1 MNKMTGF
8 KKNSIAVAIATLAGV
23 SGAAFAQS
31 ELDAALE
38 EVVVLGIRGSLE
50 KSMDA
55 KRDAKGIVDAI
66 SAEDIGK
73 FPDTNLAESMQRITG
88 VSIDRVN
95 GEGSKVTVRGLGPDF
110 NLVTLNGRQ
119 LARTTGGRSFDFQ
132 NIASDMV
139 TGVEV
144 AKTSDATLPSGGMGA
159 TINMLT
165 ARPFNTPERTARF
178 AVKGV
183 LDESSDDASIT
194 PEYSGFYSD
203 TFADGKF
210 GVAISGSVSERES
223 GSSQAVVPGGW
234 ISSEGQMDNNWDGVN
249 DAWGAVPLVNQVNR
263 PGEGDIYSVSQNT
276 GYKFEEQQRER
287 ANGQLVLQWAP
298 TDDITATVDYNY
310 YKNKIAKQ
318 FNDISVYHSWQND
331 QRGVWSDGPIASP
344 IIYTELY
351 PSYTDDTKAPSDVA
365 MGGGSTREVYEGD
378 MFAVN
383 LEWQVSDSLN
393 LFFDGQHSEA
403 ERRPDSP
410 WGTSNVLSLAALVRD
425 GSSVDYTGEIP
436 AVYVYTKDGIKAADI
451 EVTGSVFT
459 NSKDHSEI
467 DQFRFGGNF
476 ELNESS
482 DIDFGIAR
490 QEVSNRSQSTF
501 VQRNSWGGEAGTP
514 ADLDDSL
521 FVAKSISDRFNESW
535 GDFSEIGGLEPLDIY
550 YAWDFEAVRA
560 AAESLY
566 GDSAVDLGYAN
577 RLGDCGTAFCASTD
591 YASDTDRGTTEISN
605 SAYAQYN
612 FSSEMFRMPYQ
623 VHAGLRYEE
632 TEVDSVSVVPSYT
645 GAEWKSNNEVVVT
658 GDGTQEYLRETG
670 EYDYWLPSISF
681 KLNLID
687 DIVARAAV
695 SKAITRPSYED
706 IKGGTTIGT
715 VANGGI
721 GGGSSGNPGLLPFES
736 INYDL
741 SVEWYYGEASYASM
755 GLFRKKVS
763 NFISGGITNKT
774 VFNIPNPADGALV
787 DEARANG
794 ANSAGAI
801 REYIATNYA
810 DSPFVEVT
818 LDDEGNFD
826 QIFIYG
832 NPATDNDMV
841 FRISQPVNGDVE
853 NTIDGVELA
862 VQHMFGESGFG
873 MQANYT
879 YVDSELEYDPFI
891 LADQEAM
898 VGLSDSANL
907 VGFYDKHGFQARVAY
922 NWRDD
927 FLMSRG
933 QETGPNPQYTEAYSQ
948 IDLNVSYEV
957 PQLEGL
963 QVFLEGINVTDEHK
977 RDHGRAK
984 GQLMGLY
991 QGGPRWQLGARYAF

>member
-8 KKNSIAVAIATLAGV
+8 KKNSIAVAIATLTGI
-23 SGAAFAQS
+23 SGHALAQT
-31 ELDAALE
+31 EQDAALE

-50 KSMDA
+50 KSMDV

-95 GEGSKVTVRGLGPDF
+95 GEGSRVTVRGLGPDF

-165 ARPFNTPERTARF
+165 ARPLNTPERTMRF

-183 LDESSDDASIT
+183 MDESSEDANIT
-194 PEYSGFYSD
+194 PEYSGFFSD

-223 GSSQAVVPGGW
+223 GSAQATVPGGW
-234 ISSEGQMDNNWDGVN
+234 ISVPGQMDNNWDGVN
-249 DAWGAVPLVNQVNR
+249 DAWGAVPVDNQVNR
-263 PGEGDIYSVSQNT
+263 PGEGDISSIPQNAA
-276 GYKFEEQQRER
+276 YKFEEQQRKR
-287 ANGQLVLQWAP
+287 TNGQLVLQWAP
-298 TDDITATVDYNY
+298 NDDVTATLDYNY
-310 YKNKIAKQ
+310 YQNKIAKQ
-318 FNDISVYHSWQND
+318 FNDISVYHAWQGD
-331 QRGVWSDGPIASP
+331 QRAVWSDGPIATP
-344 IIYTELY
+344 LIYSEY
-351 PSYTDDTKAPSDVA
+351 YGSPSDVA
-365 MGGGSTREVYEGD
+365 MGGGSTAEVYEGD
-378 MFAVN
+378 MLGVN
-383 LEWQVSDSLN
+383 LEWQVSDRLN

-410 WGTSNVLSLAALVRD
+410 WGTSNVLTVAAMVREA
-425 GSSVDYTGEIP
+425 SSVDFTGDLP
-436 AVYVYTKDGIKAADI
+436 AIYVETANGLNASDI
-451 EVTGSVFT
+451 QVTGSVFT
-459 NSKDHSEI
+459 NSKDFSEI

-476 ELNESS
+476 ELTESS
-482 DIDFGIAR
+482 DIDFGISR
-490 QEVSNRSQSTF
+490 QEVTNRSQSAF
-501 VQRNSWGGEAGTP
+501 VQRNSWGGAGP
-514 ADLDDSL
+514 ASDLPDGL
-521 FVAKSISDRFNESW
+521 FTAKSISNRFNESW
-535 GDFSEIGGLEPLDIY
+535 GDFSEIGGRDPLNIY
-550 YAWDFEAVRA
+550 YAWDFDAVRA

-566 GDSAVDLGYAN
+566 GNDATDIAN
-577 RLGDCGTAFCASTD
+577 SNRMGDCGTSFCASTD
-591 YASDTDRGTTEISN
+591 YASDTDRATTEIST
-605 SAYAQYN
+605 SVYAQYN
-612 FSSEMFRMPYQ
+612 FASEMFRMPYE

-632 TEVDSVSVVPSYT
+632 TDVDSTSVVPSYNR
-645 GAEWKSNNEVVVT
+645 AEWNSNNEVVIL
-658 GDGTQEYLRETG
+658 GDGEQEYLSEQG
-670 EYDYWLPSISF
+670 NYDYWLPSLSY
-681 KLNLID
+681 KLEVTED
-687 DIVARAAV
+687 VVARAAV
-695 SKAITRPSYED
+695 SKAITRPNYND

-721 GGGSSGNPGLLPFES
+721 GGGSTGNPGLLPFES
-736 INYDL
+736 VNYDL
-741 SVEWYYGEASYASM
+741 SVEWYYGEASYASI
-755 GLFRKKVS
+755 GLFRKDVS
-763 NFISGGITNKT
+763 NFISASKIDKT
-774 VFNIPNPADGALV
+774 IFNIANPADGALV

-794 ANSAGAI
+794 ANDAQAV
-801 REYIATNYA
+801 RDYIAANYEDSDYVDVVRDDMGEITN
-810 DSPFVEVT
+810 
-818 LDDEGNFD
+818 
-826 QIFIYG
+826 IFIKG
-832 NPATDNDMV
+832 NPATDRDMV
-841 FRISQPVNGDVE
+841 FRLDTPVNGDVE
-853 NTIDGVELA
+853 NTLDGVELA

-873 MQANYT
+873 IQANYT
-879 YVDSELEYDPFI
+879 LVKSELEYNAFLLEDH
-891 LADQEAM
+891 EAM
-898 VGLSDSANL
+898 DGLSDSANL

-933 QETGPNPQYTEAYSQ
+933 QNTGANPQYTEGYSQ

-957 PQLEGL
+957 QQLDGL

-977 RDHGRAK
+977 RDHGRSSY
-984 GQLMGLY
+984 QLMGLY